1 MAICLSRTS
10 CCADAR
16 RMTRNPFPLPR
27 ELGAQFTTKAAGH
40 LGVSGSRLRQA
51 DLEHP
56 FYGTYR
62 RLRYDGGST
71 SASLQSRHE
80 LWKQRQLELAATLM
94 QRLPPDTLFGGRT
107 AAAIWDLPM
116 PHVPDDTLELV
127 RLSPGRSLRLDRVRC
142 TRIEAKYVRTTQHR
156 GFPVTDAASTWCML
170 APRLPWKDGIALGD
184 GVIHRPRVPGTRRLR
199 HRPYSTIEQLERLA
213 TMPRRRGGALLAEMT
228 ARLSTQSASAPE
240 SHLRLALAEWQLPDP
255 RLDYDVRDSNGRL
268 LGCSEIAWPE
278 LRLVQEYEGDHHRTN
293 VAQWNR
299 DLQKYSDYRKAGWEI
314 MRVTADLL
322 YRRPGQLRRDTVEL
336 LGRQGWSPGR

>member
-1 MAICLSRTS
+1 MTRKQQTSLLRSRGRLVVHRRSCQRSSTHMAICLSRTP
-10 CCADAR
+10 CCTDAR

-27 ELGAQFTTKAAGH
+27 ELGAQFTTKAAAH

-94 QRLPPDTLFGGRT
+94 QRLPPDTFFGGRT

-156 GFPVTDAASTWCML
+156 GFPVTDAASTWCM
-170 APRLPWKDGIALGD
+170 PHDCHGRT
-184 GVIHRPRVPGTRRLR
+184 V
-199 HRPYSTIEQLERLA
+199 
-213 TMPRRRGGALLAEMT
+213 LLSVME
-228 ARLSTQSASAPE
+228 
-240 SHLRLALAEWQLPDP
+240 
-255 RLDYDVRDSNGRL
+255 
-268 LGCSEIAWPE
+268 
-278 LRLVQEYEGDHHRTN
+278 
-293 VAQWNR
+293 
-299 DLQKYSDYRKAGWEI
+299 
-314 MRVTADLL
+314 
-322 YRRPGQLRRDTVEL
+322 
-336 LGRQGWSPGR
+336 